1 LDSTEAV
8 ARARDNLRRAV
19 PCLWWHLRFSARFS
33 RLSVRRRHVEMLL
46 HTARSPVFAAM
57 LAIFV
62 AINAATLLDHTLV
75 EETS

>member
-1 LDSTEAV
+1 
-8 ARARDNLRRAV
+8 
-19 PCLWWHLRFSARFS
+19 
-33 RLSVRRRHVEMLL
+33 MLL
-46 HTARSPVFAAM
+46 HTARGPVFAAM